1 LINTPREG
9 TFFRP
14 NLARPSVLDLT
25 FTTSTLTSRIDD
37 WQILPDLG
45 SDYFS
50 ILFTVKGTSTKL
62 VTDPTQLAHFNTKK
76 ANWELF
82 ASSLRS
88 NIVNSTIVNS

>member
-14 NLARPSVLDLT
+14 NLARLSVLDLT

-37 WQILPDLG
+37 WQILPNLG
-45 SDYFS
+45 LDHFS
-50 ILFTVKGTSTKL
+50 ILFTVKGTLNKL
-62 VTDPTQLAHFNTKK
+62 VTDPTQLAHFNTEKV
-76 ANWELF
+76 NWDLF
-82 ASSLRS
+82 ASSLRL